1 MTIRLSSRG
10 KHCVMKAMAGRP
22 AWQSGSSLLIV
33 QALHLARRC
42 QIQKIEGPNGERID
56 KERFESEHLK
66 RPSGHRR
73 PF

>member
-1 MTIRLSSRG
+1 MSDWKLFYRDENGRDAQSTHSSRET
-10 KHCVMKAMAGRP
+10 A
-22 AWQSGSSLLIV
+22 IV

-56 KERFESEHLK
+56 NERFEREHLK
-66 RPSGHRR
+66 RPSGHSR